1 MVPTA
6 MTRPST
12 NEPET
17 DVPVTEE
24 AVTHES
30 ATDQTVTD
38 RAEPGKGVTGHSA
51 TGRPTAD
58 TAATNGTATAGTT
71 TDRTAT
77 GKATTA
83 EAATD
88 EATTDEAATGKSA
101 TDTAALD
108 RPTAGEAATDA
119 ASAGEP
125 ALLEVRGLSVSYR
138 TRGGTVRAVRGV
150 DLDVWPGQVTAVV
163 GESGSGK
170 STTAHAITRLLAAN
184 GAIDAGTVRFGRH
197 DLTALS
203 ERELRTVRGARIGL
217 VPQDPTVSLNPVKR
231 IGEQVAEVLRIH
243 GLATRRSAPSA
254 AVAILD
260 QAGLPD
266 AATRARQYPHELSGG
281 MRQRALIAVAIA
293 AQPQLIIA
301 DEPTSALDVTVQR
314 VILDHLQHLTEQSGT
329 AVLLVTHDLGV
340 AADRAQ
346 RLVVMSEGRVVEAG
360 PTRDVLENPQ
370 HAYTRRLLAS
380 APSLTTARPRATAAA
395 TAPDPDEV
403 PLVEARNLV
412 KEFRL
417 PAAAGAARTL
427 RAVDDVSLTLHRGR
441 TLALVGESGS
451 GKSTTA
457 RMVLRLVDP
466 TSGSVLF
473 DGADVTTAR
482 GPGARQLRRRAQ
494 LVYQNPYA
502 SLDPRFSIGEVITE
516 PLRAFRVGDRA
527 SRLARAREL
536 LDRVALPGSVL
547 DRRPAELSG
556 GQRQRVAIARA
567 LALSPDLVVC
577 DEPVSALDVSVQAQ
591 VLDLLA
597 ELQADTGVAYLF
609 ISHDLAVVRQIAHR
623 VAVMRSGRVVE
634 TGTAEELFTHP
645 RHDYTRELLAAI
657 PGGRHASAGD
667 RPHQPK
673 EHL

>member
-1 MVPTA
+1 M
-6 MTRPST
+6 
-12 NEPET
+12 
-17 DVPVTEE
+17 
-24 AVTHES
+24 
-30 ATDQTVTD
+30 
-38 RAEPGKGVTGHSA
+38 
-51 TGRPTAD
+51 
-58 TAATNGTATAGTT
+58 
-71 TDRTAT
+71 
-77 GKATTA
+77 
-83 EAATD
+83 
-88 EATTDEAATGKSA
+88 
-101 TDTAALD
+101 
-108 RPTAGEAATDA
+108 TDA
-119 ASAGEP
+119 ASADEP

-138 TRGGTVRAVRGV
+138 TRGGTVRAVRSV

-184 GAIDAGTVRFGRH
+184 GGIDAGIVRFGRH
-197 DLTALS
+197 DLTTLS

-293 AQPQLIIA
+293 AKPQLIIA

-314 VILDHLQHLTEQSGT
+314 VILDHLQHLTKESGT
-329 AVLLVTHDLGV
+329 GVLLVTHDLGV

-346 RLVVMSEGRVVEAG
+346 RIVVMSEGRVVEAG

-395 TAPDPDEV
+395 TAPAPDEV

-457 RMVLRLVDP
+457 RLVLRLVDP

-482 GPGARQLRRRAQ
+482 GAGARQLRRRAQ

-634 TGTAEELFTHP
+634 TGTAEELFTRP

>member
-1 MVPTA
+1 MVAPA
-6 MTRPST
+6 MTGP
-12 NEPET
+12 
-17 DVPVTEE
+17 
-24 AVTHES
+24 
-30 ATDQTVTD
+30 
-38 RAEPGKGVTGHSA
+38 
-51 TGRPTAD
+51 
-58 TAATNGTATAGTT
+58 ATNGPVNR
-71 TDRTAT
+71 TDRPE
-77 GKATTA
+77 TTEQQVPDETVQDQQA
-83 EAATD
+83 PGAA
-88 EATTDEAATGKSA
+88 APGGAAVQES
-101 TDTAALD
+101 
-108 RPTAGEAATDA
+108 P
-119 ASAGEP
+119 
-125 ALLEVRGLSVSYR
+125 LLEVRGLSVSYR

-150 DLDVWPGQVTAVV
+150 DLDVWPGQITAVV

-184 GAIDAGTVRFGRH
+184 ATVDAGTVRFGRQ

-231 IGEQVAEVLRIH
+231 VGEQVAEVLRIH
-243 GLATRRSAPSA
+243 GLATRRSAPA
-254 AVAILD
+254 AAIAVLER
-260 QAGLPD
+260 AGLPD

-293 AQPQLIIA
+293 AGPELIVA

-314 VILDHLQHLTEQSGT
+314 VILDHLQHLTEESGT

-346 RLVVMSEGRVVEAG
+346 RIVVMSEGQVVEAG
-360 PTRDVLENPQ
+360 PTRDVLENPR

-380 APSLTTARPRATAAA
+380 APSLTTARPRPTGPAQ
-395 TAPDPDEV
+395 APDPGTA
-403 PLVEARNLV
+403 PLVEVRNLV

-417 PAAAGAARTL
+417 PAAGGGARTL

-457 RMVLRLVDP
+457 RLVLRLAEP
-466 TSGSVLF
+466 SAGSVLF

-482 GPGARQLRRRAQ
+482 GARTRELRRRAQ

-536 LDRVALPGSVL
+536 LGKVALPASVL

-597 ELQADTGVAYLF
+597 GLQADTGVAYLF

-623 VAVMRSGRVVE
+623 VAVMRSGRIVE
-634 TGTAEELFTHP
+634 TGTAEELFARP
-645 RHDYTRELLAAI
+645 RHDYTRALLAAI
-657 PGGRHASAGD
+657 PGGRHAPTGVPS
-667 RPHQPK
+667 P
-673 EHL
+673 ETEELT